1 MPIISF
7 IVEDEEYGKRH
18 NVSYDSSI
26 KIRDFLTDYLTKNH
40 LHVTLDTSVYTFKTG
55 LKILNTARF
64 LEKDLGDLIGNGQVI
79 FLIRKQGLHYSGG
92 ITTVDVSKNI
102 TQEGAPSNSGP
113 SYRRGCRGLNIQSKC
128 KNSNCEAYDDIIYIQ
143 IGYVNDW
150 NLCTHLRDK
159 VLCPSCKK
167 MVVPLNYYFIDCYY
181 KIDFL
186 KEENGTYE
194 PGSVEGYAS
203 EDKYK
208 WFDDKESGNAKF
220 GEMIFTVKKR

>member
-7 IVEDEEYGKRH
+7 NVEDEGEMH

-26 KIRDFLTDYLTKNH
+26 KIKDFLTDYLTKNS
-40 LHVTLDTSVYTFKTG
+40 LYVTLDISKYAFKIG
-55 LKILNTARF
+55 SKILNLPRF
-64 LEKDLGDLIGNGQVI
+64 LEKYLGDVIQNGQVI
-79 FLIRKQGLHYSGG
+79 RLIRKHDIHYSGGG

-102 TQEGAPSNSGP
+102 TKEGEPASSGP
-113 SYRRGCRGLNIQSKC
+113 SYRVGCRGLNIQSRC

-150 NLCTHLRDK
+150 NLCAHLRDK

-167 MVVPLNYYFIDCYY
+167 MVIPLNYYFRDCNY

-194 PGSVEGYAS
+194 PGSVDGYAS

-220 GEMIFTVKKR
+220 VEMIFNVKKR

>member
-1 MPIISF
+1 MPTISF
-7 IVEDEEYGKRH
+7 IVEDEGKNRY
-18 NVSYDSSI
+18 VSYDSSI
-26 KIRDFLTDYLTKNH
+26 KIRDFLTDYLTKNS
-40 LHVTLDTSVYTFKTG
+40 LYVTLDISVYTFSFGSKV
-55 LKILNTARF
+55 LNTARF
-64 LEKDLGDLIGNGQVI
+64 LEKDLGNVIQNGQVI
-79 FLIRKQGLHYSGG
+79 RLTRKHDIHYSGGG

-102 TQEGAPSNSGP
+102 TKEGEPASSGP
-113 SYRRGCRGLNIQSKC
+113 SYRDGCRGLNIQSKC

-150 NLCTHLRDK
+150 NLCAHLRDK

-167 MVVPLNYYFIDCYY
+167 MVIPLNYYFRDCYY

-194 PGSVEGYAS
+194 PGSVDGYAS

-220 GEMIFTVKKR
+220 AEMIFTVTKR

>member
-7 IVEDEEYGKRH
+7 SVDDNGKIN

-26 KIRDFLTDYLTKNH
+26 KIRHFLTDYLTKYSNK
-40 LHVTLDTSVYTFKTG
+40 VTLDTSEYTFKIG
-55 LKILNTARF
+55 AKILNSARF
-64 LEKDLGDLIGNGQVI
+64 LDKDLGDLIGNGEVI
-79 FLIRKQGLHYSGG
+79 KLIRKNEINFSGGG

-102 TQEGAPSNSGP
+102 TKEGEPASSGP
-113 SYRRGCRGLNIQSKC
+113 SYRIGCRGLNIQSRC
-128 KNSNCEAYDDIIYIQ
+128 KNSNCEAYDDIIYIR

-167 MVVPLNYYFIDCYY
+167 MVIPLNYYFKDCHY

-194 PGSVEGYAS
+194 PGSVDGYAS

-220 GEMIFTVKKR
+220 VEMIFTVTKR

>member
-7 IVEDEEYGKRH
+7 SIDDNGKRH

-26 KIRDFLTDYLTKNH
+26 KIRDFLTDYLTKNS
-40 LHVTLDTSVYTFKTG
+40 LYVTLDTSVYTFKIGT
-55 LKILNTARF
+55 KILNTKRF
-64 LEKDLGDLIGNGQVI
+64 LEKHLGDLIENNQVI
-79 FLIRKQGLHYSGG
+79 KLIKKMDCQYSGGG

-102 TQEGAPSNSGP
+102 TKEGGPSNSGL
-113 SYRRGCRGLNIQSKC
+113 SYRAGCRGLNIQSKC

-150 NLCTHLRDK
+150 NLCAHLRDK

-167 MVVPLNYYFIDCYY
+167 MVIPLNYYFIDCYY

-194 PGSVEGYAS
+194 PGSVDGYAS

-220 GEMIFTVKKR
+220 VEMIFTVTKR